1 MDNIVTIIISGIIG
15 IAGGFGIAKLI
26 EKVIFQT

>member
-1 MDNIVTIIISGIIG
+1 MDNIVRSYFRIIG
-15 IAGGFGIAKLI
+15 MQGGFGIAKLI